1 MLAENML
8 MTMAECREKLG
19 GVSRIKEM
27 IRIGALRRVAYGI
40 YTDGACHRD
49 VEILQKRYP
58 ASVVTLQSA
67 YYYYELSDSVP
78 EKIHLAVERGSSQ
91 IDDSNVVECFVPT
104 GTGGIGVENVTL
116 RDTPLRIFDKERLLI
131 ETIRLRTKIPYELYR
146 EVIGSYRR
154 IVNDL
159 YFAKVEDYL
168 EAFPKRKLIFNVIKK
183 EVL

>member
-1 MLAENML
+1 MSAENML
-8 MTMAECREKLG
+8 MTMAECREKFG

-27 IRIGALRRVAYGI
+27 IRVGSLHRVAYGI
-40 YTDGACHRD
+40 YSDGACHRD

-67 YYYYELSDSVP
+67 YYYYDLSDSVP
-78 EKIHLAVERGSSQ
+78 EKIHLSVERGSSQ
-91 IDDSNVVECFVPT
+91 IDDPNVVECFVPK

-146 EVIGSYRR
+146 EVIGNYRQ
-154 IVNDL
+154 IANAL
-159 YFAKVEDYL
+159 YFAQVEDYL
-168 EAFPKRKLIFNVIKK
+168 ESFPKRKLIFDIIKK